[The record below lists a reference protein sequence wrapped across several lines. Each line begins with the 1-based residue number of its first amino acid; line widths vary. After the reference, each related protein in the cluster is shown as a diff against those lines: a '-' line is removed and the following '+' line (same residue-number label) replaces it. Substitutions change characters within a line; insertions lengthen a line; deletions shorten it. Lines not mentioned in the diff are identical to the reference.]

1 MSLTEQSHTSSITSI
16 PGLSQEAAG
25 ADAILRSEAES
36 SCYLEKKTLPHHT
49 KHNSCRLHRHLSL
62 QWAFP
67 FVDVIMWLR
76 AQLISEGAADYE
88 APSDLWRWNQPFHT
102 GLTTHSGVRSLF
114 PSASPVHQQPYC
126 FRRKCTSMKLFTK
139 YTIIKLE
146 SQLTSFLYAD
156 LCSVGQ
162 SIFCLLGEIY
172 LLI

>member
-1 MSLTEQSHTSSITSI
+1 
-16 PGLSQEAAG
+16 
-25 ADAILRSEAES
+25 
-36 SCYLEKKTLPHHT
+36 
-49 KHNSCRLHRHLSL
+49 
-62 QWAFP
+62 
-67 FVDVIMWLR
+67 MWLR

-146 SQLTSFLYAD
+146 SYYTVNIFPLCRLVLCWSKHFLSLRGNLLTNLNYSDHSVLVLFPWWQYLPNCFLYCKKYSHWI
-156 LCSVGQ
+156 LSGNVQGLQNWNRGGVQGVCI
-162 SIFCLLGEIY
+162 SISLKIE
-172 LLI
+172 